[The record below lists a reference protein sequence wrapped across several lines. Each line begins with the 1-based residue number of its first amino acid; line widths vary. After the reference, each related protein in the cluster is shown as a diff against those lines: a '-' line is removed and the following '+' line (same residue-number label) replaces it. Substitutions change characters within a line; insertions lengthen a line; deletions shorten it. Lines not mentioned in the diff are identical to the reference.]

1 MKIIMEKGVS
11 IVKNMN
17 WLDKLEKKFGRY
29 AIDNLM
35 LYIVVLYGFGFVLN
49 MVNPTFYDTWLSLD
63 APAIL
68 HGQVWRILT
77 FIIDPPSMSLLW
89 VIISI
94 SLYYFIGKQ
103 LEMAWGAFRFNVY
116 FFAGVLFHV
125 IAAILAYLL
134 TGVSLQMGTEY
145 LNLSLFL
152 VFAFLYPDVQFLVW
166 FIIPVKAKW
175 LAWLDGAVFLY
186 GIAQAFI
193 PAYGGNPVY
202 GIYYKANALAAAV
215 SLLNFLLFF
224 FSSRK
229 TRAYSP
235 KQMKRK
241 REFQK
246 NMRQA
251 HPTQNPYATGGAK
264 HRCAVCGRTEL
275 DDPNLEFRY
284 CSKCHGNYEYCQDH
298 LFTHIHVQ

>member
-1 MKIIMEKGVS
+1 
-11 IVKNMN
+11 MN

-35 LYIVVLYGFGFVLN
+35 LYIVILYGFGFILD
-49 MVNPTFYDTWLSLD
+49 MVNPTFYSTWLSLD

-68 HGQVWRILT
+68 HGQVWRVIT
-77 FIIDPPSMSLLW
+77 FIIDPPSTSLIW
-89 VIISI
+89 VAFALM
-94 SLYYFIGKQ
+94 LYYFIGKQ
-103 LEMAWGAFRFNVY
+103 LEAAWGAFRFNVY

-125 IAAILAYLL
+125 IAAILVYLITGISMHLDTAYLN
-134 TGVSLQMGTEY
+134 M
-145 LNLSLFL
+145 SLFF

-166 FIIPVKAKW
+166 FVIPVKAKW
-175 LAWLDGAVFLY
+175 LAWLDGAFFLY

-193 PAYGGNPVY
+193 PSYGGTAVY
-202 GIYYKANALAAAV
+202 GSYYKANALAAFV
-215 SLLNFLLFF
+215 SILNFLLFF
-224 FSSRK
+224 LSSRK

-241 REFQK
+241 RDFQK
-246 NMRQA
+246 NVRQA
-251 HPTQNPYATGGAK
+251 RSTQNPYATGGAK

-284 CSKCHGNYEYCQDH
+284 CSKCHGNYEYCQEH